1 MGCSYSS
8 TWEVGLGSQG
18 GGLGSIGGT
27 SQTVEKAVPCHFAD
41 TNSSEDDLV
50 FAPFRRVRSNN
61 PWVLRHL
68 ESNAINE
75 YNLVEAGV
83 NRILTCE

>member
-1 MGCSYSS
+1 MPAQQY
-8 TWEVGLGSQG
+8 LGSSAREPRRRFG
-18 GGLGSIGGT
+18 EHRRDIMDGK
-27 SQTVEKAVPCHFAD
+27 VEKAVPCHFAN

-50 FAPFRRVRSNN
+50 FAPFRRVRSDN

-83 NRILTCE
+83 NRILT